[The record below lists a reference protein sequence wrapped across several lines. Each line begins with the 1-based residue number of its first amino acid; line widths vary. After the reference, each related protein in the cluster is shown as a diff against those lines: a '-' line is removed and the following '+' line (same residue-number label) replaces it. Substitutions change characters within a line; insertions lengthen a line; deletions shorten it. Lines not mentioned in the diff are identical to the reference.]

1 MDSIKQLQCYNQSM
15 FLTKEEVIML
25 RKSLELG
32 ELYKELRIARGLKL
46 KDISKKNLSISQ
58 LSKFENG
65 QTMLAAD
72 KLLIAIEG
80 INMSFSEFGY
90 AMNQYQESSFFK
102 TGNKLVQLQA
112 QKDLSGLKK
121 ILTDYDDTES
131 SKVYNRLNKLVIKV
145 AIHGLDSD
153 YVITNEEIEFLTTYL
168 YSIEEWTEYELYI
181 FGNTMTILSDKDLI
195 FLGKAFVKRDKLY
208 CALPSHKKNAEI
220 VHLNLILILIEH
232 KKFHHIDFFI
242 NNIEQLLT
250 YQDMFSIV
258 FLNFLKNLLAYVK
271 GELTNLT
278 SIKEYISMVEKLG
291 NPTLAT
297 FLEIILE
304 QIVI

>member
-1 MDSIKQLQCYNQSM
+1 
-15 FLTKEEVIML
+15 ML

-65 QTMLAAD
+65 QTMLSAD
-72 KLLIAIEG
+72 KLLTAIEG

-90 AMNQYQESSFFK
+90 AMNQYEESKFFK

-121 ILTDYDDTES
+121 ILTDYEDTES
-131 SKVYNRLNKLVIKV
+131 SKVYNRLNKLVVKV
-145 AIHGLDSD
+145 AIQGLDPD
-153 YVITNEEIEFLTTYL
+153 YVITDDEIEFLTTYL

-181 FGNTMTILSDKDLI
+181 FGNTMTILSDNDLI
-195 FLGKAFVKRDKLY
+195 FLGEAFVERDKIY
-208 CALPSHKKNAEI
+208 CTLPSHKKNAEI
-220 VHLNLILILIEH
+220 VHLNLILILIERR
-232 KKFHHIDFFI
+232 KFHHVNYFID
-242 NNIEQLLT
+242 NLEQLLV
-250 YQDMFSIV
+250 YQDMFSIIY
-258 FLNFLKNLLAYVK
+258 LNFLKKLMAYLK

-278 SIKEYISMVEKLG
+278 SIKEYINIVEKLG

>member
-1 MDSIKQLQCYNQSM
+1 
-15 FLTKEEVIML
+15 ML

-65 QTMLAAD
+65 QTMLSAD
-72 KLLIAIEG
+72 KLLTAIEG

-90 AMNQYQESSFFK
+90 AMNQYKESKFFK

-121 ILTDYDDTES
+121 ILTDYEDTES
-131 SKVYNRLNKLVIKV
+131 SKVYNRLNKLVVKV
-145 AIHGLDSD
+145 AIQGLDPD
-153 YVITNEEIEFLTTYL
+153 YVITDDEIEFLTTYL

-181 FGNTMTILSDKDLI
+181 FGNTMTILSDNDLI
-195 FLGKAFVKRDKLY
+195 FLGEAFVERDKIY
-208 CALPSHKKNAEI
+208 CTLPSHKKNAEI
-220 VHLNLILILIEH
+220 VHLNLILILIERR
-232 KKFHHIDFFI
+232 KFHHVNYFID
-242 NNIEQLLT
+242 NLEQLLV
-250 YQDMFSIV
+250 YQDMFSIIY
-258 FLNFLKNLLAYVK
+258 LNFLKKLMAYLK

-278 SIKEYISMVEKLG
+278 SIKEYINIVEKLG